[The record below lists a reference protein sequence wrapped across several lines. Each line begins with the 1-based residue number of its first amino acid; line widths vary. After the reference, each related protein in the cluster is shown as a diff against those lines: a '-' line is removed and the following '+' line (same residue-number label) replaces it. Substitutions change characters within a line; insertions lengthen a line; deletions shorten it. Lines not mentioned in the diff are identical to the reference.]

1 MRRQPAQ
8 FLSMLTDSPKS
19 SSFGEACAVIC
30 SSAIVRRGNG
40 GLSGLEKELKWNRL
54 KFKQERPSLRR

>member
-1 MRRQPAQ
+1 VRRQPAQ
-8 FLSMLTDSPKS
+8 CLSILPDSPKS
-19 SSFGEACAVIC
+19 ISFGEACAVIC

-54 KFKQERPSLRR
+54 KFKQERPSQRR

>member
-1 MRRQPAQ
+1 
-8 FLSMLTDSPKS
+8 MLTDSPKS
-19 SSFGEACAVIC
+19 ISFGEACAAVIC

>member
-1 MRRQPAQ
+1 
-8 FLSMLTDSPKS
+8 MLTDSPKS

>member
-8 FLSMLTDSPKS
+8 LLSMLTDSPKS
-19 SSFGEACAVIC
+19 ISFGRR
-30 SSAIVRRGNG
+30 VRRDLFERHRASRNG
-40 GLSGLEKELKWNRL
+40 GLSGLEKEPKWNRL